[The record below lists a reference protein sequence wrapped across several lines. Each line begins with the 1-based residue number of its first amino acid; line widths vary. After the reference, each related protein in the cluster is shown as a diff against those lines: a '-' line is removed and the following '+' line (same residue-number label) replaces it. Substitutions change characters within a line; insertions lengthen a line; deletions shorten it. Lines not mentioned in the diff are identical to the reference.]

1 MTVAKSDRALSLDAK
16 YRPST
21 EAAKATFNAILK
33 VTGELLS
40 DTGFERLSTNMVA
53 AKAGLSPPALY
64 RYFPNKYALLAEL
77 GRSLMAA
84 QDVEVLSWY
93 KNLPRRRP
101 DLEERVVAQ
110 ARMMKRNVE
119 ITLEMPGGA
128 WIMRALRA
136 VPILQAV
143 RIESR
148 DMVAETLYKSIRPW
162 YPKAAEA
169 DFKLWTR
176 MSIEMAYSAI
186 EMVVQEPDL
195 DAEKVFQNAAKMIE
209 LYFETLI

>member
-1 MTVAKSDRALSLDAK
+1 MTTGKSDTAVSLDAK

-21 EAAKATFNAILK
+21 ETAKATFNAILK

-53 AKAGLSPPALY
+53 ARAGLSPPALY

-84 QDVEVLSWY
+84 QDVEVIAWHRDMPQAR
-93 KNLPRRRP
+93 PRL
-101 DLEERVVAQ
+101 DERVASQV
-110 ARMMKRNVE
+110 RIMKRNVE
-119 ITLEMPGGA
+119 ITREMPGGA

-136 VPILQAV
+136 VPILQEV

-148 DMVAETLYKSIRPW
+148 DMVADSLYSSTRRW
-162 YPKAAEA
+162 YPDTPEA
-169 DFKLWTR
+169 DFRLSTR
-176 MSIEMAYSAI
+176 MSIELCYSAI
-186 EMVVQEPDL
+186 EMVVEEPDL
-195 DAEKVFQNAAKMIE
+195 DADAVLTKAATMVE
-209 LYFETLI
+209 LYFETLV